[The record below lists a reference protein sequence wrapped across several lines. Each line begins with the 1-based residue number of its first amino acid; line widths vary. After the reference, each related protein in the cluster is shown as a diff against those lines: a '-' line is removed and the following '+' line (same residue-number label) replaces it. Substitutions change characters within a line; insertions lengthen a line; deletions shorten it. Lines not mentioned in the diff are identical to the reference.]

1 MVGFDLNIHMGEPGY
16 EKNLAKISVV
26 LASFHS
32 AFNVSN
38 TFLQI
43 WFIKFIEKFVCKVIM
58 PKKSDEEE
66 DSRLHFISSGL
77 MGTPELSLLEAHKEI
92 GLFATRTRKMFNMV
106 PDLLEM
112 KEENDFVKLFARIE
126 KYEGISDNM
135 EIEIAKYLNQVSE
148 GRLSPESK
156 VTIQSMLREISE
168 IESIGDSCYN
178 MARAINRKF
187 RSKED
192 FTAEQYDHIKHI
204 MGLCDKALEHMIAV
218 LDDNQQVDA
227 NRTLNLE
234 NEINDYRKLLKEK
247 NVADIENQKYSYQM
261 GVHYM
266 DVVNDSEKLGDYVMN
281 VVEAHANKK
290 FST

>member
-1 MVGFDLNIHMGEPGY
+1 M
-16 EKNLAKISVV
+16 
-26 LASFHS
+26 
-32 AFNVSN
+32 
-38 TFLQI
+38 
-43 WFIKFIEKFVCKVIM
+43 
-58 PKKSDEEE
+58 
-66 DSRLHFISSGL
+66 
-77 MGTPELSLLEAHKEI
+77 
-92 GLFATRTRKMFNMV
+92 
-106 PDLLEM
+106 
-112 KEENDFVKLFARIE
+112 KLFARIE

-156 VTIQSMLREISE
+156 TTIQAMLREISE
-168 IESIGDSCYN
+168 IESIGDACYN

-192 FTAEQYDHIKHI
+192 FTEEQYDHIKHI
-204 MGLCDKALEHMIAV
+204 MNLCDKALEHMIAV
-218 LDDNQQVDA
+218 LDDNQQVDL

-234 NEINDYRKLLKEK
+234 NEINDYRKLLKGK

-266 DVVNDSEKLGDYVMN
+266 DVVNDCEKLGDYVVN